1 MESKMINGYSLIS
14 KLGQGSYGRVYKA
27 QKDGEFYAIKE
38 FFIDYKQITAECK
51 NEVNILKSLDH
62 PNVIRYVQDFV
73 LDDIFYIV
81 TEYAPNGTLQE
92 LIDDD

>member
-1 MESKMINGYSLIS
+1 MTE
-14 KLGQGSYGRVYKA
+14 
-27 QKDGEFYAIKE
+27 D
-38 FFIDYKQITAECK
+38 CK
-51 NEVNILKSLDH
+51 NEVNILKSLNH
-62 PNVIRYVQDFV
+62 PNVIRYVEDFV

>member
-1 MESKMINGYSLIS
+1 MINGYSLIS
-14 KLGQGSYGRVYKA
+14 KLGQGAYGRVYKA

-38 FFIDYKQITAECK
+38 FFIDYKQITDECK